1 VTSSTAARFTPSASS
16 FLTTMLPS
24 TSCRPHPYPCLLV
37 SQKARG
43 QLNKVTTE
51 LTDDIVASSDVMYC
65 TRVQK
70 ERFPDVSSYEAVKD
84 AFVIDN
90 KLLKGAKAN
99 MIVMHPLPRNN
110 EIHEEVDFDPRAAYF
125 RQVSLTTIR
134 WNTPA
139 NMIVDEI
146 RPVHPYG
153 ASCYGHGSLVRS
165 YGARLHGRRLTVF
178 TETNKATKSLPS
190 AYFPFEFI
198 P

>member
-1 VTSSTAARFTPSASS
+1 MPTGVTDA
-16 FLTTMLPS
+16 L
-24 TSCRPHPYPCLLV
+24 
-37 SQKARG
+37 KARG

-70 ERFPDVSSYEAVKD
+70 ERFPDVASYEAVKD

-110 EIHEEVDFDPRAAYF
+110 EINEEVDFDPRAAYF
-125 RQVSLTTIR
+125 RQVSLTLIQKDIS
-134 WNTPA
+134 A
-139 NMIVDEI
+139 NSIADEI

-153 ASCYGHGSLVRS
+153 ASRYGHGSLIRS
-165 YGARLHGRRLTVF
+165 SSARLHGRRLTVF
-178 TETNKATKSLPS
+178 TKTKKATKSFPS